1 MLASMTKMYKL
12 RLELAQML
20 GKILQRP
27 PIRVHPVIGRTATC
41 ARVRERACTRICV
54 SVNVLV

>member
-1 MLASMTKMYKL
+1 MTKMYKL

-41 ARVRERACTRICV
+41 ARVRERACTHICV